1 MYKYEYYVP
10 EFKNEKIFP
19 LTQFLQL
26 KFKEIPL
33 DNLDPSFTYYVN
45 KKDGFIQ
52 DKKIKNLSVKST
64 FYVETVSEKTLLIS
78 IRGKILLYNTSDF
91 SKIKK

>member
-1 MYKYEYYVP
+1 M
-10 EFKNEKIFP
+10 KNFP

-33 DNLDPSFTYYVN
+33 DNLDPSLYYVN

-64 FYVETVSEKTLLIS
+64 FLLKLS
-78 IRGKILLYNTSDF
+78 QKNTTDF
-91 SKIKK
+91 N